1 MKSTSSLPA
10 THEIQTQ
17 PTIKSSVQIAIENF
31 TKQYLQKHSD
41 TFENELDRSVRY
53 LYHDHRPLKKLESV
67 VATMEQWENDLQQ
80 KELSSEK
87 LNSITPQE
95 HTIIDCISKGMQT
108 KEIATH
114 LFISEHTVQTHRK
127 NINKKLGTSSIIDLM
142 KVSMLFSMR

>member
-67 VATMEQWENDLQQ
+67 VATIEQWEIDLP
-80 KELSSEK
+80 LAA
-87 LNSITPQE
+87 TPQVRIQHLHRE
-95 HTIIDCISKGMQT
+95 HGLLPIKPKRIIGIIELKM
-108 KEIATH
+108 A
-114 LFISEHTVQTHRK
+114 RK
-127 NINKKLGTSSIIDLM
+127 S
-142 KVSMLFSMR
+142 

>member
-53 LYHDHRPLKKLESV
+53 LYHDHRP
-67 VATMEQWENDLQQ
+67 
-80 KELSSEK
+80 